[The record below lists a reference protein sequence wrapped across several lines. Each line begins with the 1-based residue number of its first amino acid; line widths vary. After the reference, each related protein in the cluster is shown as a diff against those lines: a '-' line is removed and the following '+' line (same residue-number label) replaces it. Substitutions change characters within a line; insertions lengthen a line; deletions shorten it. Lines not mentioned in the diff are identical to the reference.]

1 MYRDITPNF
10 IQKLGKSEVFVFGSH
25 VSARHND
32 GAAILA
38 KAYLGACVGQKEGIQ
53 GQSYAIPIVGRTVT
67 KRSLM
72 ASVLRF
78 TLYALEHPE
87 LTFYVSEIHLTSRKF
102 PAYQVAIMFYEAS
115 KLPNVYLPRLYWD
128 ELEFSEEFKASL

>member
-1 MYRDITPNF
+1 
-10 IQKLGKSEVFVFGSH
+10 
-25 VSARHND
+25 
-32 GAAILA
+32 
-38 KAYLGACVGQKEGIQ
+38 
-53 GQSYAIPIVGRTVT
+53 
-67 KRSLM
+67 M